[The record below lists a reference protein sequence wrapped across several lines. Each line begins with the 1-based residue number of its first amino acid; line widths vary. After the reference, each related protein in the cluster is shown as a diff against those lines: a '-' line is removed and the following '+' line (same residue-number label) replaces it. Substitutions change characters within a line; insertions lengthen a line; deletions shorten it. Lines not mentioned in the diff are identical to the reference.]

1 MSHDVQQYARAL
13 WSGKE
18 NLTNSIRF
26 LFSSFGLTIQ
36 KSFFI
41 LNHLNILYHEHKH
54 YQHFRIYQ
62 C

>member
-1 MSHDVQQYARAL
+1 MSHDAQQYARAL

-36 KSFFI
+36 KSFFYFKSFKYFI
-41 LNHLNILYHEHKH
+41 S
-54 YQHFRIYQ
+54 
-62 C
+62 